1 MSKIFVL
8 MMSAGLALGLS
19 ACGGD
24 KPADSAAQTAAA
36 AQAAITGPTDPAD
49 DRAWRM
55 YLTQVVKQNMEGIRN
70 SPFMYYLPAA
80 TVADFQDQFDRQADQ
95 VAGVVAQGVLP
106 GNMLAFGGPEYAKMA
121 DLIIEAFTGA
131 SEGSMKDVRVLY
143 IGTAADAERARSVVE
158 LTGATFVVVEAK

>member
-1 MSKIFVL
+1 
-8 MMSAGLALGLS
+8 
-19 ACGGD
+19 
-24 KPADSAAQTAAA
+24 
-36 AQAAITGPTDPAD
+36 
-49 DRAWRM
+49 M

-143 IGTAADAERARSVVE
+143 IGTAADAERARAVVE

>member
-24 KPADSAAQTAAA
+24 KPADSAAAAAPA
-36 AQAAITGPTDPAD
+36 AQAAVTVPTDPAD

>member
-1 MSKIFVL
+1 MNKIFVL

-24 KPADSAAQTAAA
+24 KPADSAAKAAPA
-36 AQAAITGPTDPAD
+36 AQAAVTVPTDPAD

>member
-1 MSKIFVL
+1 MNKIFVL

-24 KPADSAAQTAAA
+24 KPADSAAAAA
-36 AQAAITGPTDPAD
+36 PVAQAAVTVPTDPAD

>member
-8 MMSAGLALGLS
+8 MMSAGLALVLS
-19 ACGGD
+19 ACDGD
-24 KPADSAAQTAAA
+24 KPADSAAAAAPA
-36 AQAAITGPTDPAD
+36 AQAAVTVPTDPAD